1 MIEILKFSADFCA
14 PCKQL
19 DKILEGQ
26 EYTKIDVEDNIEL
39 SASFGI
45 RQLPTTLFKKD
56 GEIRAKH
63 TGLMTVEQFLNYK
76 ELCK

>member
-1 MIEILKFSADFCA
+1 MIEIIKFYGDWCQ

-39 SASFGI
+39 SAKMGI
-45 RQLPTTLFKKD
+45 KQLPTMLFKKD
-56 GEIRAKH
+56 GEIKAKH
-63 TGLMTVEQFLNYK
+63 VGLMTLEQFLEYK
-76 ELCK
+76 NLCL